1 MYNYEYHLGAYLL
14 LHLLNYIFLIM
25 IIIYNYCQ
33 SALGPYEPDY
43 WQKLLHCSL
52 SIFVSIHYMLLL
64 EGLSWGGTLNPILV
78 PEFVF

>member
-33 SALGPYEPDY
+33 SALGPYEPKTIDKNY
-43 WQKLLHCSL
+43 FIVVCPFS
-52 SIFVSIHYMLLL
+52 SAFITCCF
-64 EGLSWGGTLNPILV
+64 
-78 PEFVF
+78 